1 MRKLGIYRE
10 GVLEIKKTIWILTII
25 VMSVMLLGCS
35 ADEVIMVG
43 TPSDGEVKLDKEITN
58 SEAISK
64 LRTIIN
70 DSKSIVKPDRIES
83 LADVYFS
90 LDRPKD
96 SVMEITR
103 YMWYQDDGS
112 AILYHGDYY
121 YTLTK
126 EQTNELKGILESK

>member
-1 MRKLGIYRE
+1 
-10 GVLEIKKTIWILTII
+10 
-25 VMSVMLLGCS
+25 MSVMLLGCS
-35 ADEVIMVG
+35 TKEVIRVG
-43 TPSDGEVKLDKEITN
+43 TPLDGEVKLDTEITN

-70 DSKSIVKPDRIES
+70 DSERLEKVDNIDR

-90 LDRPKD
+90 LDRPKEA
-96 SVMEITR
+96 VMEIVR

-112 AILYHGDYY
+112 AILSHGDYY

-126 EQTNELKGILESK
+126 EQTDELKGILESK

>member
-1 MRKLGIYRE
+1 MFKIRNF
-10 GVLEIKKTIWILTII
+10 IWILTTI
-25 VMSVMLLGCS
+25 VMSMMLLGCS
-35 ADEVIMVG
+35 ADEVIRVG
-43 TPSDGEVKLDKEITN
+43 TPYNYKGTDGVKFDTEITN

-70 DSKSIVKPDRIES
+70 HSKEIEKPDGIEN

-90 LDRPKD
+90 LDRPKEGIG
-96 SVMEITR
+96 EIVR

-112 AILYHGDYY
+112 SILSSGDYY

-126 EQTNELKGILESK
+126 EQTGELKGILEGK